1 MPWHQQPK
9 KDAAICEK
17 PRGVESRQRSG
28 GIRMGKPAN
37 GNALAQLAR
46 ASMRKPSELKH
57 LSSWRKR
64 K

>member
-17 PRGVESRQRSG
+17 PRGVENRQRSG
-28 GIRMGKPAN
+28 GIRMGEPVS
-37 GNALAQLAR
+37 GNALTLLTVV
-46 ASMRKPSELKH
+46 SKRKPGELKH